1 MLRPMERTVALPLW
15 AAAVL
20 AALAAVAVLDRLLL
34 PGGRWF
40 LRRRAN
46 VVIDRL
52 NRRLR
57 LHIQPFKLTRRA
69 VLIDRLTWDPRVI
82 EAVDAHAKE
91 TGSPREVVMR
101 RVALYA
107 REIVPSFNAYAYFRL
122 GYAVARAAARTLY
135 RVRIGYS
142 DDEGLSRIDPRASV
156 VFVMNHRSNMDY
168 VLVSYLAAERTAL
181 SYAVGEWARVWPLQQ
196 LIRATGAYFIRRNS
210 SDPLYRRVLERYVQM
225 ATESGV
231 VQAVFPEGGLSR
243 DGALR
248 PPKLGLLDYM
258 LRTFDPAGGRD
269 LVLVPVGINYDRVL
283 EDRALVAEASATAR
297 KGFLGTATAVTR
309 FGLRQAVLWGA
320 GRWHRYGYACVNF
333 GTPISMRQ
341 WTAARGVDFRALA
354 KEARGSRLEELGREL
369 MAAVART
376 VPVLPVSLVAAALLE
391 GGGEPV
397 DTVALHGRTQ
407 ALLRRLQAAGA
418 HVYVPRT
425 DEEYAV
431 AVGLRVLT
439 LRRLVEERGGGL
451 APVAS
456 ELPLLRYYA
465 NAIAGPPWPAAPPAP
480 PSAPPSAPPPAP
492 TPAAGAP

>member
-1 MLRPMERTVALPLW
+1 MLPGMHGTVALPLW
-15 AAAVL
+15 AAALL
-20 AALAAVAVLDRLLL
+20 AALAAVAILDRLLL
-34 PGGRWF
+34 PGLGWF

-46 VVIDRL
+46 LVIEGL
-52 NRRLR
+52 NRRLKLR
-57 LHIQPFKLTRRA
+57 IQPFKLTRRA
-69 VLIDRLTWDPRVI
+69 VLVDRLVHDPRVL
-82 EAVDAHAKE
+82 EAAEAHAE
-91 TGSPREVVMR
+91 ATGASREAAMR

-142 DDEGLSRIDPRASV
+142 DDEGLSRVDPRASV

-283 EDRALVAEASATAR
+283 EDRALLAEAAGTAR
-297 KGFLGTATAVTR
+297 RGALGKATAVTR
-309 FGLRQAVLWGA
+309 FGLRQALLWVG
-320 GRWHRYGYACVNF
+320 GRWHRHGYACVNF
-333 GTPISMRQ
+333 GTPISVRA
-341 WTAARGVDFRALA
+341 WTASRGVDLRALPR
-354 KEARGSRLEELGREL
+354 EARAARLEELGREL

-376 VPVLPVSLVAAALLE
+376 VPALPVSLVCAALLE
-391 GGGEPV
+391 GGGAPV
-397 DTVALHGRTQ
+397 DAVLLHARTQ
-407 ALLRRLQAAGA
+407 ALVRRLQAAGA

-439 LRRLVEERGGGL
+439 LRRLVEERDGRI
-451 APVAS
+451 APKEA

-465 NAIAGPPWPAAPPAP
+465 NALPLLPP
-480 PSAPPSAPPPAP
+480 
-492 TPAAGAP
+492 

>member
-1 MLRPMERTVALPLW
+1 
-15 AAAVL
+15 
-20 AALAAVAVLDRLLL
+20 
-34 PGGRWF
+34 
-40 LRRRAN
+40 
-46 VVIDRL
+46 
-52 NRRLR
+52 
-57 LHIQPFKLTRRA
+57 
-69 VLIDRLTWDPRVI
+69 
-82 EAVDAHAKE
+82 
-91 TGSPREVVMR
+91 
-101 RVALYA
+101 VALYA

-142 DDEGLSRIDPRASV
+142 DDEGLSRVDPKASV

-196 LIRATGAYFIRRNS
+196 LIRSMGAYFIRRNS
-210 SDPLYRRVLERYVQM
+210 ADPLYRRVLERYVQM

-283 EDRALVAEASATAR
+283 EDRALLAEAAGAAR
-297 KGFLGTATAVTR
+297 RGIFGKATAVTR
-309 FGLRQAVLWGA
+309 FGMRQAVLWVA
-320 GRWHRYGYACVNF
+320 GRWHRHGYACVNF
-333 GTPISMRQ
+333 GTPMSMRA
-341 WTAARGVDFRALA
+341 WTGARGIDFRSLPR
-354 KEARGSRLEELGREL
+354 EARAARLEELGREL

-376 VPVLPVSLVAAALLE
+376 VPALPVSLVAAALLE
-391 GGGEPV
+391 GGGGPV
-397 DTVALHGRTQ
+397 DTVLLHARTQ
-407 ALLRRLQAAGA
+407 ALIRRLQAAGA

-431 AVGLRVLT
+431 AVGLRALT
-439 LRRLVEERGGGL
+439 LRRLVEARGGEV

-456 ELPLLRYYA
+456 ELPVLRYYA
-465 NAIAGPPWPAAPPAP
+465 NAIAWPRPDAGGAAPPGV
-480 PSAPPSAPPPAP
+480 PAP
-492 TPAAGAP
+492 

>member
-1 MLRPMERTVALPLW
+1 MLRPMERMVALPLW

-34 PGGRWF
+34 PGAGWF

-46 VVIDRL
+46 LVIDRL

-69 VLIDRLTWDPRVI
+69 VLVDRLTFDPRVV
-82 EAVDAHAKE
+82 EAAEALAAE
-91 TGSPREVVMR
+91 TGAPREVVMR
-101 RVALYA
+101 RVAQYA

-142 DDEGLSRIDPRASV
+142 DDEGLSRVDPKASV

-196 LIRATGAYFIRRNS
+196 LIRSMGAYFIRRNS

-283 EDRALVAEASATAR
+283 EDRALLAEAAGMAR
-297 KGFLGTATAVTR
+297 KGIVGKATTVTR
-309 FGLRQAVLWGA
+309 FGMRQAVLWVA
-320 GRWHRYGYACVNF
+320 GRWHRHGYACVNF
-333 GTPISMRQ
+333 GTPISMRA
-341 WTAARGVDFRALA
+341 WTASRAIDFRALP
-354 KEARGSRLEELGREL
+354 KEARAARLEELGREL
-369 MAAVART
+369 MAAVGRT

-391 GGGEPV
+391 GGGGPV
-397 DTVALHGRTQ
+397 DPVQLHLRTQ
-407 ALLRRLQAAGA
+407 ALIRRLQAAGA

-439 LRRLVEERGGGL
+439 LRRLVEERGGGI
-451 APVAS
+451 APVAT

-465 NAIAGPPWPAAPPAP
+465 NAIAGPRPGPDAAPPG
-480 PSAPPSAPPPAP
+480 
-492 TPAAGAP
+492 AAA

>member
-1 MLRPMERTVALPLW
+1 MDRTVAVPLW
-15 AAAVL
+15 AAVLL

-34 PGGRWF
+34 PGGRWYF
-40 LRRRAN
+40 RRRAN
-46 VVIDRL
+46 LVIDRL

-57 LHIQPFKLTRRA
+57 LHIQPFKLTRRG
-69 VLIDRLTWDPRVI
+69 VLVDRLTFDPRVV
-82 EAVDAHAKE
+82 EAAEAHARE
-91 TGSPREVVMR
+91 AGTSREVVMG
-101 RVALYA
+101 RVASYA

-122 GYAVARAAARTLY
+122 GYAVARAVARTLY

-142 DDEGLSRIDPRASV
+142 DDEGLSRIDPRSSV

-168 VLVSYLAAERTAL
+168 VLVSYLAAEQTAL

-196 LIRATGAYFIRRNS
+196 LIRTTGAYFIRRNS

-258 LRTFDPAGGRD
+258 LRTFDPSGGRD

-283 EDRALVAEASATAR
+283 EDRALVAEASGAARPGLLGKATA
-297 KGFLGTATAVTR
+297 ATR
-309 FGLRQAVLWGA
+309 FGLRQAVLWVA
-320 GRWHRYGYACVNF
+320 GRWHRHGYACVNF
-333 GTPISMRQ
+333 GTPISMRE

-354 KEARGSRLEELGREL
+354 KEPRAARLEELGKEL

-376 VPVLPVSLVAAALLE
+376 VPVLPVSLVATALLE
-391 GGGEPV
+391 AGAEPV
-397 DTVALHGRTQ
+397 DAVALHARTQ
-407 ALLRRLQAAGA
+407 ALLRRLEAAGA

-431 AVGLRVLT
+431 SVGLRML
-439 LRRLVEERGGGL
+439 LMRRLVEERDGRY

-456 ELPLLRYYA
+456 EVPLLRYYA
-465 NAIAGPPWPAAPPAP
+465 NAIAGSW
-480 PSAPPSAPPPAP
+480 
-492 TPAAGAP
+492 